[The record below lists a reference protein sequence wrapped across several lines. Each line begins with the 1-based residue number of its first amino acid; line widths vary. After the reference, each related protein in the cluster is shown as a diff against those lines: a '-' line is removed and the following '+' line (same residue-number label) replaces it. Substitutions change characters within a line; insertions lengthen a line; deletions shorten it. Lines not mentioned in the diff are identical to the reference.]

1 MPVSI
6 ILPSDDTFIASG
18 YPTTVFG
25 SYPFL
30 YIGVF
35 IAPGDNYR
43 TLLKFDLSAIPQ
55 GNTITQAEL
64 NLYIYRKDVPGP
76 ELLSIYLNQS
86 DFNENTVTYLNAPA
100 ITPTGITATVTDA
113 DVNTFFG
120 IDITPLV
127 QQWYQNP
134 ATNNGITIIG
144 PENTYSLIG
153 SYSTNVS
160 DSSFYPFLQV
170 TYESSCNCTS
180 DFISDVTQ
188 SGDYTIYESNTLLLN
203 QRVLGTFSVVNNGF
217 TDGLAVLQILNGSSI
232 WVDEKSAQVRPGQ
245 TKVLTT
251 TASRLDERISI
262 VSIISPIISGTPGGT
277 LNANDNLFNPNNVA
291 LTFSSDNPD
300 FIVDPNTGII
310 TINNSGSATI
320 TVTTKNIDG
329 PSISFTVIAVGNNSV
344 YNQTQGIFYATIQQ
358 AINAANP
365 GDVIQVGPGNYP
377 ENVTIDKRITLNGSG
392 SGVGGT
398 IINPASGVGIAVSMG
413 GLNSA
418 QRLVISNL
426 QVTGAS
432 QGISTIGSNQ
442 PSHITISNVAL
453 LNNSNNGFNI
463 NVEPAFPVM
472 TDLIVTDSNFSNNVI
487 AGFRVPTYAQ
497 VSEVTIQNSMF
508 NGNANGI
515 LVFSGTATF
524 NNINITNSQFNNN
537 TSKGMYYEA
546 LNNAFLTN
554 NTINNS
560 GTAGSFAAGIDIN
573 LKNGNYQNVNLI
585 NNTVTNSGNGDPVNG
600 AAAVIKGRNDGT
612 NNGTLTDVTVSGG
625 TYSNAPVGIRFGET
639 GQNNSYPTNTVV
651 TGATI
656 ANNGIGLQNVTT
668 VTITQNNNTFIN
680 NGINLVGSFN

>member
-1 MPVSI
+1 MPVLSL
-6 ILPSDDTFIASG
+6 LPSDDTFIASA

-25 SYPFL
+25 SYHFL
-30 YIGVF
+30 YMGVYVF
-35 IAPGDNYR
+35 PADSYR
-43 TLLKFDLSAIPQ
+43 TLVKFDLSSIPQ
-55 GNTITQAEL
+55 GVNITEATL
-64 NLYIYRKDVPGP
+64 NLYIFRKDVPGP
-76 ELLSIYLNQS
+76 EILSVFLNQS
-86 DFNENTVTYLNAPA
+86 NFSQNTVTYLNAPA

-113 DVNTFFG
+113 DLNHFIS
-120 IDITPLV
+120 IDITQLA
-127 QQWYQNP
+127 QQWRANP
-134 ATNNGITIIG
+134 ATNYGITIIG

-153 SYSTNVS
+153 SYSTNFT
-160 DSSFYPFLQV
+160 DSSLYPFLQV
-170 TYESSCNCTS
+170 TYQDSCNCTS
-180 DFISDVTQ
+180 DMINEVTQ
-188 SGDYTIYESNTLLLN
+188 SGDYVINESNTILLN
-203 QRVLGTFSVVNNGF
+203 QRVLGTFSVENTGF

-232 WVDEKSAQVRPGQ
+232 WVDEKSAEVSPGQ
-245 TKVLTT
+245 TKVLST

-262 VSIISPIISGTPGGT
+262 VGIINPIASATPGGT
-277 LNANDNLFNPNNVA
+277 LNANENLFNPNNVA

-300 FIVDPNTGII
+300 FPVDPNTGVVS
-310 TINNSGSATI
+310 INASGSAVI
-320 TVTTKNIDG
+320 TVTTNNIDS
-329 PSISFTVIAVGNNSV
+329 PSISFTVIAIGSNSV
-344 YNQTQGIFYATIQQ
+344 FNQTQGTFYTTIQQ

-365 GDVIQVGPGNYP
+365 GDVIQAGPGNYP
-377 ENVTIDKRITLNGSG
+377 ENVTIDRRITLNGAG
-392 SGVGGT
+392 DT
-398 IINPASGVGIAVSMG
+398 IINPAAGVGISVSNG

-418 QRLVISNL
+418 ERLVISNL
-426 QVTGAS
+426 RVTGAS
-432 QGISTIGSNQ
+432 QGISTIGDNQ
-442 PSHITISNVAL
+442 PSFITISNVAL
-453 LNNSNNGFNI
+453 LNNLNNGFNI
-463 NVEPAFPVM
+463 NITPAFPVM
-472 TDLIVTDSNFSNNVI
+472 NDLIVTGSNFSNNVI

-497 VSEVTIQNSMF
+497 VSNVSIQNSMF

-524 NNINITNSQFNNN
+524 NNINISNSQFNNN

-639 GQNNSYPTNTVV
+639 GQNNSYPTDTIV

-680 NGINLVGSFN
+680 NGVDIVGSFN